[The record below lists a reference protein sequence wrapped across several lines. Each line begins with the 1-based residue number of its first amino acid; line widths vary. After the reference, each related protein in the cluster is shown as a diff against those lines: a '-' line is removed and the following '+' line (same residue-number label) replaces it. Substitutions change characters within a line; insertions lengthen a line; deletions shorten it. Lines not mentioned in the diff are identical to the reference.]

1 MLDNLPNN
9 HISHAFVYIP
19 AQREYSWA
27 TTISKTIKPDLKIC
41 AWMKMW
47 CQFRCLYHIYKTDIL
62 IPNEKLHQYEQ
73 GINIV
78 YGCFIFRAW
87 HAPSTFRK
95 IVKLPPVIMRNLC
108 PYQFHVFMW
117 FILVMNI
124 TEIMVTSSSS
134 TIVPST
140 GMLLYIYYYL
150 SIDSASNVC
159 GTGIG
164 LPDVNLCNAIT
175 CSQLVV
181 ISLYPHH

>member
-1 MLDNLPNN
+1 
-9 HISHAFVYIP
+9 
-19 AQREYSWA
+19 
-27 TTISKTIKPDLKIC
+27 
-41 AWMKMW
+41 MKMW
-47 CQFRCLYHIYKTDIL
+47 CQFRCLYHRYKSDIL

-73 GINIV
+73 DIKIV

-117 FILVMNI
+117 FIRCQQVLVMNI
-124 TEIMVTSSSS
+124 TEIMFTSSSS

-164 LPDVNLCNAIT
+164 LPDVNLCNAIL
-175 CSQLVV
+175 CSQWVF
-181 ISLYPHH
+181 ISLSPPH